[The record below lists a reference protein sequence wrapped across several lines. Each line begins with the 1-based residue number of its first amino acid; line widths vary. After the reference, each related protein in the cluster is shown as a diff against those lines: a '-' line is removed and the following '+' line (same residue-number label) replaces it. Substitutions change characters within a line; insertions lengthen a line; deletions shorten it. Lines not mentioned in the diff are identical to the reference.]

1 MFLVDSDYDTE
12 DEEYGDDI
20 EEIITGQIGNSVPSD
35 DEHDDL
41 CAQVRALPNSPKKM
55 SGSIQNPFKRNAHQ
69 RKLLND
75 SNSPSQISERRN
87 KKRKELAAKLFDED
101 IPNKNQQK

>member
-20 EEIITGQIGNSVPSD
+20 EEILSGQIVNSAPSD

-41 CAQVRALPNSPKKM
+41 CAQVRALPNSPKKI
-55 SGSIQNPFKRNAHQ
+55 SNPFKRQMHHRTQ
-69 RKLLND
+69 FND
-75 SNSPSQISERRN
+75 CVPPSQISERRN
-87 KKRKELAAKLFDED
+87 KKRKEMAAKLFDED
-101 IPNKNQQK
+101 ASMKN